1 MAPFFGHPSA
11 KPPELEVADPV
22 VDIGLEVVVGLGVEE
37 DEEVPSSKV
46 CESLSFWKSGLN

>member
-37 DEEVPSSKV
+37 EEEVPLSKV